1 MSTLRCNARWSR
13 PALVAAV
20 AFALPL
26 AAMAQTAPAS
36 SSSAGSMDMGSMAG
50 MDMSAMPGM
59 TMPASPASTPA
70 TARRMDVKT
79 PKQKS
84 DRHSPA
90 TPKSAADAT
99 SGAMSGMDAMPGMN
113 HGAPPGMAPS
123 PSAVPSTGSDPM
135 PGMGMPGMEPPAK
148 PGVDHGS
155 MSGMDH
161 GSMQGG
167 SMPGMGQG
175 GMSGMSSMSGMPM
188 GPMQGGSP
196 PPNARSPDYSDG
208 VGYGPA
214 HGLNMAMDDNAKIG
228 MLLLDQLEAFHGQHG
243 NGQSWEAEGWYG
255 SPSDKL
261 WLRTQG
267 ERSGGKLDNGDVEA
281 FWNHNVATY
290 WSTQLGARH
299 DLGGPSRNW
308 AAFGIQ
314 GLAPYWFEIEATG
327 YVGPS
332 GRTAA
337 RFRAEYEL
345 FLTQRLILQPEFETN
360 LYGRSDP
367 ARRLGSGL
375 SDADLG
381 IRLRYEIRRQFAPYV
396 GVVWTRR
403 FGGTADFARGQGQGV
418 FDRQWVAG
426 VRIWF

>member
-1 MSTLRCNARWSR
+1 MSALRCIQSLHR
-13 PALVAAV
+13 PALIAALLLAMPLVAE
-20 AFALPL
+20 
-26 AAMAQTAPAS
+26 AQTVPAS
-36 SSSAGSMDMGSMAG
+36 SSTTAPMDMGSMPG
-50 MDMSAMPGM
+50 MDHSSMPGMVMPAPAASTSVPASPMPAKRAKNHSAKHPTNTPASANNAMPGM
-59 TMPASPASTPA
+59 DSMPG
-70 TARRMDVKT
+70 MD
-79 PKQKS
+79 P
-84 DRHSPA
+84 
-90 TPKSAADAT
+90 
-99 SGAMSGMDAMPGMN
+99 GAMSGMKQPAASDTQSGMSGIAPGSMPG
-113 HGAPPGMAPS
+113 
-123 PSAVPSTGSDPM
+123 
-135 PGMGMPGMEPPAK
+135 
-148 PGVDHGS
+148 
-155 MSGMDH
+155 
-161 GSMQGG
+161 GSMQG
-167 SMPGMGQG
+167 MDHG
-175 GMSGMSSMSGMPM
+175 GMSGMKPMSGMSM

-228 MLLLDQLEAFHGQHG
+228 MLLLDQLEAFHGKDG
-243 NGQSWEAEGWYG
+243 NGQTWEAEGWYG

-261 WLRTQG
+261 WLRTEGQ
-267 ERSGGKLDNGDVEA
+267 RSGGKLDEGDAEA

-360 LYGRSDP
+360 LYGKSDP
-367 ARRLGSGL
+367 ARHLGSGL

-403 FGGTADFARGQGQGV
+403 FGGTADFAREEGQGI